1 MTKTLNER
9 TADVAL
15 VLANISSNTR
25 VRLNRRGVAVD
36 PPAEHAERL
45 VRFFTRVM
53 NEPYCA
59 SPEHSERILAEFEEA
74 RDRLRAVVP
83 PAPFKV
89 TVELVSS

>member
-1 MTKTLNER
+1 MTTTERVADAALTLAR
-9 TADVAL
+9 
-15 VLANISSNTR
+15 ISSKTR
-25 VRLNRRGVAVD
+25 VRLNDRGVAVD

-74 RDRLRAVVP
+74 RERLKAVVP
-83 PAPFKV
+83 PASFRV
-89 TVELVSS
+89 VVEVVR